1 MQIPSRR
8 ALEMLHALNKLRNY
22 LLFRFTK
29 KKNLKTGKCKAD
41 MTKRVPCYLLSFIKF
56 QLSITVHEI
65 QLGDKTDRRI
75 AES

>member
-22 LLFRFTK
+22 LVLSLTK
-29 KKNLKTGKCKAD
+29 KSNLKTAKCKSD
-41 MTKRVPCYLLSFIKF
+41 MSKKDPVVVSFIKF

-65 QLGDKTDRRI
+65 QLGDRLIDRI

>member
-29 KKNLKTGKCKAD
+29 KKLKNGQVQGGHD
-41 MTKRVPCYLLSFIKF
+41 QEGPVLFIIF
-56 QLSITVHEI
+56 Y
-65 QLGDKTDRRI
+65 
-75 AES
+75 